1 MCGRSAR
8 EGYSKELRPQQQQ
21 CSR

>member
-1 MCGRSAR
+1 MCGRSAT